1 MGKNGK
7 FGSLILRIPY
17 WLTVPVLNVSLY
29 GCDIGGG
36 IVLKEESKDAYGS
49 GILFKINGF
58 ANKNLEYSIVNTDG
72 KDYSGNVNLIN

>member
-1 MGKNGK
+1 ME
-7 FGSLILRIPY
+7 
-17 WLTVPVLNVSLY
+17 TNVSLY